1 MPSVRARLHQPLQ
14 QNRRFPGKMPLFNS
28 QTYLYFSRVLQK
40 EPISPRPSDPLKS
53 KRWEVSYPAHLQP
66 PLKLERWFYGGFYS
80 LNKISR
86 SGGAGL
92 ITDSILGP
100 EQGCF
105 TWTDKHNPGR
115 DRLDLLERRSVPGCS
130 DHGALSSNTPKSIL
144 FVKRYCS
151 VNVITLKLWDVFYN
165 SSWVNFK
172 FN

>member
-1 MPSVRARLHQPLQ
+1 MKLKKLQQLFCWTYNSALSPSVRARLQQPLQ
-14 QNRRFPGKMPLFNS
+14 HNRRFPGKIPLFNS
-28 QTYLYFSRVLQK
+28 PTYLYFSRVLQK
-40 EPISPRPSDPLKS
+40 EPISPRPSSRSNRNVEKLVTPPTCIL
-53 KRWEVSYPAHLQP
+53 

-115 DRLDLLERRSVPGCS
+115 DRLDLLERRSVSGCS
-130 DHGALSSNTPKSIL
+130 DHHALTSNTP
-144 FVKRYCS
+144 
-151 VNVITLKLWDVFYN
+151 VNSFLLNGIAQL
-165 SSWVNFK
+165 
-172 FN
+172 